1 MDNINLLAFS
11 RSLGEALDDGVN
23 PAELADLLG
32 QVIDGADA
40 IGHEEALV
48 YSIEISAKIVEKAD
62 AEVACL
68 VHYHASNA
76 WSSLQ
81 GIRRKG
87 KALWSWEQPELLN
100 QILSLRKAVQ
110 HPGFADQ
117 PSFRRAQI
125 HCNLGNAL
133 NHAGRFVDALTDWR
147 RALWEQPVLGMARG
161 NLGIGL
167 AVYGRSLYDGGHT
180 YWFLR
185 AARKEFMT
193 AIAGGVGQD
202 SSTFPEALE
211 CFGKYLLGVE
221 HQLSFYNV
229 ADGDTLGEF
238 SLGKGKREQRYRR
251 WCLDRTLFLNPMN
264 DLGPDSVAANDTL
277 SVPSHRVEGAGITY
291 RAFFNQLVQ
300 EYTYARWCLFDG
312 SSADSLHFADRD
324 VGLTYNADLTHYSIG
339 LEQVK
344 TAFRCAYS
352 LLDKVAYF
360 INKYWN
366 LKVDERSVYFH
377 SIWYEDTKGKQPRK
391 IRPEFETSENLPL
404 RGLFWLAKDVFDPS
418 MQSVASPVAK
428 QLKALRNHLE
438 HKFVKVVAVNIEVE
452 NESELFQDHLAHRI
466 SRDELVDRSEHIL
479 KLSRSALIYLSMA
492 MHVEERRKLKA
503 EGTGERGEMDMG
515 LYPDDLKVL
524 PTTATVVSLQ
534 GEALNT
540 PPVFFA
546 E

>member
-1 MDNINLLAFS
+1 MDKINLLAFS
-11 RSLGEALDDGVN
+11 RSLGDALDSGVN
-23 PAELADLLG
+23 PVELANLLG

-40 IGHEEALV
+40 EGHEEALIC
-48 YSIEISAKIVEKAD
+48 SIEISARIVEKAE
-62 AEVACL
+62 AVVACL

-76 WSSLQ
+76 WSALQ

-110 HPGFADQ
+110 HPGFAGQ

-125 HCNLGNAL
+125 YCNLGNAL
-133 NHAGRFVDALTDWR
+133 NQAGRFVDALTDWR
-147 RALWEQPVLGMARG
+147 LALWEQPVLGMARG

-167 AVYGRSLYDGGHT
+167 AEYGRSLYDSGHT

-185 AARKEFMT
+185 AARKEFIT
-193 AIAGGVGQD
+193 AIAGGVGRD

-211 CFGKYLLGVE
+211 GFGQYLVGVE
-221 HQLSFYNV
+221 HQLSFYEV
-229 ADGDTLGEF
+229 TDGKTLGKF
-238 SLGKGKREQRYRR
+238 SLGKGKRERLYRR
-251 WCLDRTLFLNPMN
+251 WCLERTLFLNPLN
-264 DLGPDSVAANDTL
+264 DLGPDSFAATDTL
-277 SVPSHRVEGAGITY
+277 SLPSHRIEGAGITY

-312 SSADSLHFADRD
+312 STSNSLHFADRD
-324 VGLTYNADLTHYSIG
+324 VALAYNADLTHYSIN

-360 INKYWN
+360 INKYWK
-366 LKVDERSVYFH
+366 LEVDERSVYFH
-377 SIWYEDTKGKQPRK
+377 SIWYEDTKGRQPRK
-391 IRPEFETSENLPL
+391 IRPQFETSENLPL
-404 RGLFWLAKDVFDPS
+404 RALFWLAKDVFDPT

-452 NESELFQDHLAHRI
+452 NESEFFQDHLAHCI
-466 SRDELVDRSEHIL
+466 SRDELVDRSELIL
-479 KLSRSALIYLSMA
+479 KLSRSALVYLSMA
-492 MHVEERRKLKA
+492 MHLEERRKLKE
-503 EGTGERGEMDMG
+503 EGARERGAIDMG
-515 LYPDDLKVL
+515 LYPDDLKV
-524 PTTATVVSLQ
+524 
-534 GEALNT
+534 
-540 PPVFFA
+540 
-546 E
+546 